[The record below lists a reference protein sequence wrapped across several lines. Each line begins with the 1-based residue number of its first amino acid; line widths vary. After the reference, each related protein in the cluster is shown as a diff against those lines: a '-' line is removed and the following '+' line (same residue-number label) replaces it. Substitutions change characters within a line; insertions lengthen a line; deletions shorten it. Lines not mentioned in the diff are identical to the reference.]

1 MRIPPVHGYKRGMA
15 NDEFDRA
22 ASGAPSG
29 GTIPSLT
36 LNDGNA
42 IPQLG
47 LGTWRMDDDVARRCV
62 RHAIGIGYRH
72 IDTASLYRNE
82 VGVGQG
88 IADAIA
94 AGDVARE
101 DLFVTTKI
109 WNDDQRA
116 ADTRRAARESLKRLG
131 LDHVDLLLVHWPCPK
146 QGLFAESYGEI
157 MKLRDEGLT
166 RSAGVANFYAE
177 VLDELPEAPAVNQIE
192 LHPGLPQNEQVADNA
207 RRSVVTQSWAPLGR
221 AKQFGSG
228 PIADIAAELGRT
240 PAQVTL
246 RWHLQRGLVAI
257 PKSADEGR
265 MAENLGVLGFE
276 LSDAHLD
283 AIAALADPATR
294 IGGDPRTFGDE

>member
-109 WNDDQRA
+109 WNDDQRGW
-116 ADTRRAARESLKRLG
+116 RG
-131 LDHVDLLLVHWPCPK
+131 VDDDASYCP
-146 QGLFAESYGEI
+146 E
-157 MKLRDEGLT
+157 LRTGSDG
-166 RSAGVANFYAE
+166 RSALPCDDWYDAE
-177 VLDELPEAPAVNQIE
+177 V
-192 LHPGLPQNEQVADNA
+192 
-207 RRSVVTQSWAPLGR
+207 
-221 AKQFGSG
+221 
-228 PIADIAAELGRT
+228 
-240 PAQVTL
+240 
-246 RWHLQRGLVAI
+246 RGLA
-257 PKSADEGR
+257 PKSLPNDIWLERIDSLCAPR
-265 MAENLGVLGFE
+265 E
-276 LSDAHLD
+276 LSRMRTGSSVPSVSSRPP
-283 AIAALADPATR
+283 LAFCDLSASCTLAQN
-294 IGGDPRTFGDE
+294 DCASS

>member
-1 MRIPPVHGYKRGMA
+1 MA
-15 NDEFDRA
+15 NDV
-22 ASGAPSG
+22 SH
-29 GTIPSLT
+29 GTVPSLE
-36 LNDGNA
+36 LNDGNT

-62 RHAIGIGYRH
+62 RRAIELGYRH
-72 IDTASLYRNE
+72 IDTAVLYANE
-82 VGVGQG
+82 TGVGQG

-101 DLFVTTKI
+101 DLFVTTKV
-109 WNDDQRA
+109 WNDSQRA
-116 ADTRRAARESLKRLG
+116 EDTRRSLAQSLDRLG
-131 LDHVDLLLVHWPCPK
+131 LDYVDLLLVHWPVPA
-146 QGLFAESYGEI
+146 QGLFTECYREI
-157 MKLRDEGLT
+157 MNLRGEGLT

-192 LHPGLPQNEQVADNA
+192 LHPGLPQDDQVADDA
-207 RRSVVTQSWAPLGR
+207 RRGTITQSWAPLGR
-221 AKQFGSG
+221 AKRFADG
-228 PIADIAAELGRT
+228 PIAEVAEEIGRT

-265 MAENLGVLGFE
+265 MAENLAVTDFE
-276 LSDAHLD
+276 LSDAHMT
-283 AIAALADPATR
+283 AIAGMADPESR